1 MVFEFLLKIIDVMHS
16 YFGKI
21 SEENIKNNFVL
32 IYELLDGEII
42 MTNNTG
48 FGCVAIYSILIA
60 FYNWNDVTNILFYYI
75 EILDFG
81 YPQNTDTGVLK
92 TFITQQGIKSATK
105 EEQAQITSQVFY
117 ITFLSFFF
125 LAFINSID
133 ECLFK
138 LTRIQLNLHVRKKK
152 SFKMYGASISM
163 QYELLKF
170 ERHFLNGSIIF
181 VSECNR

>member
-1 MVFEFLLKIIDVMHS
+1 MLRYIPFSLHFIIGMMS
-16 YFGKI
+16 LTFYF
-21 SEENIKNNFVL
+21 N
-32 IYELLDGEII
+32 
-42 MTNNTG
+42 
-48 FGCVAIYSILIA
+48 
-60 FYNWNDVTNILFYYI
+60 YI

-125 LAFINSID
+125 LAFINSIY

-152 SFKMYGASISM
+152 SFKMYGKCM
-163 QYELLKF
+163 PQF
-170 ERHFLNGSIIF
+170 R
-181 VSECNR
+181 CNANC